1 MENTVE
7 ERLKEILAKLF
18 LIDKAKIK
26 DQMSQGEVEAWDS
39 MGHLMLITEVES
51 AFGVMM
57 SDDDITGIKT
67 VGEIKRVLRRLG
79 VGI

>member
-1 MENTVE
+1 ME

-26 DQMSQGEVEAWDS
+26 DQMSQREVEAWDS
-39 MGHLMLITEVES
+39 MSHLMLITEVES

-67 VGEIKRVLRRLG
+67 VGELKRVLRRLG